1 LRRRGWS
8 ISAIA
13 RHLGHDRKTIRAYL
27 DGVRQP
33 GVRRKSVPDL
43 IDPFVEYCRIR
54 LSDDPHLWAST
65 LLDELQP
72 LGYGGSYQSL
82 TAAIRRLGLR
92 PACVACHA
100 AKGRDVA
107 IIDHPPG
114 AETLCG
120 VPHKVSYDTRGNMWR
135 HRSQGRR
142 SAALA
147 RIV

>member
-1 LRRRGWS
+1 M
-8 ISAIA
+8 
-13 RHLGHDRKTIRAYL
+13 
-27 DGVRQP
+27 
-33 GVRRKSVPDL
+33 RRKSVPDL

-54 LSDDPHLWAST
+54 LADDPHLWAST

-114 AETLCG
+114 AETQFDWVEL
-120 VPHKVSYDTRGNMWR
+120 PDP
-135 HRSQGRR
+135 RR
-142 SAALA
+142 CVQLVEDPAAPILSVAAVRAA
-147 RIV
+147 R